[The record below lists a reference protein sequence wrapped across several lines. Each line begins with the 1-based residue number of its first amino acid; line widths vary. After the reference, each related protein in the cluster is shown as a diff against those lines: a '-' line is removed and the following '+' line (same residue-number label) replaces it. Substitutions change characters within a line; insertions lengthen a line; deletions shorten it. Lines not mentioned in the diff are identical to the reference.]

1 MTLRLEYDLV
11 LAPSSHV
18 DRVVAAVRAGLLA
31 HRTDSQA
38 EVDMTYRVST
48 TPDDL
53 RLSLSVDLELSSIG
67 MAERGSAGLVAVLGG
82 TSFRDP
88 AIRSVTLS
96 AFSCLRND
104 TFFPGPVHGTGLLDG
119 SAAPAPWLS
128 VPVPKTAARQSWDEV
143 SRALV
148 KAGVQVV
155 TDLSLNVTDQELTA
169 RAAAVAEEATT
180 GRPVALFFNATSR
193 LEYAVRL
200 VEKIATTLQPTV
212 PNVTVGIRMCPVA
225 MGFSVF
231 EYLRTWNVPIFAY
244 TLTSY
249 PSGRTSWSQAAYA
262 SMIHAM
268 GGDVVNIGLLSIPA
282 LRSGTLYEAI
292 MPLLSTRN
300 TSKASLPALT
310 GGVEPR
316 VAYEYAAAVRDP
328 VLLHTMT
335 PIFRGGLERRSIRKR
350 VKALR
355 EAVEAGRQSLDIE
368 RLFAE
373 RNSSVRNWQE
383 LEEEG

>member
-18 DRVVAAVRAGLLA
+18 DRIVATVRAGLLA
-31 HRTDSQA
+31 HRTDSQ
-38 EVDMTYRVST
+38 VGIDMTYRT
-48 TPDDL
+48 NRTQDDL
-53 RLSLSVDLELSSIG
+53 RLSLSIDLELESFG
-67 MAERGSAGLVAVLGG
+67 MAERGSAGLVALLGG

-88 AIRSVTLS
+88 AIKSMTLS
-96 AFSCLRND
+96 AFGFLGDD
-104 TFFPGPVHGTGLLDG
+104 TFFPGPARGTSLLDG
-119 SAAPAPWLS
+119 SASPAPWLS
-128 VPVPKTAARQSWDEV
+128 VPVPKTAARQAWDDV
-143 SRALV
+143 SRTLV
-148 KAGVQVV
+148 RAGVQVI
-155 TDLSLNVTDQELTA
+155 TDLSLNVNDHELTT
-169 RAAAVAEEATT
+169 RAAAVAEETT
-180 GRPVALFFNATSR
+180 ADRPVTLFFNATSR
-193 LEYAVRL
+193 LDYAVRL
-200 VEKIATTLQPTV
+200 VEKIATTLQPQV
-212 PNVTVGIRMCPVA
+212 PNVTIGIRLCPVA

-231 EYLRTWNVPIFAY
+231 EYLRAWNVPIFAY

-249 PSGRTSWSQAAYA
+249 PSGRTSWSQSAYA

-268 GGDVVNIGLLSIPA
+268 GGDVVNIGLLSVPA
-282 LRSGTLYEAI
+282 LHSVTLYEAI
-292 MPLLSTRN
+292 MPLLSRR
-300 TSKASLPALT
+300 SGRRASLPALT

-316 VAYEYAAAVRDP
+316 VAYAYATAVSDP

-355 EAVEAGRQSLDIE
+355 EAVEAGRRSLDVE

-383 LEEEG
+383 LEEER